1 MNKGIHKNIK
11 IVVVIASLVMVCG
24 LIFAGILLKKNPK
37 ADNVNGNE
45 QTRFEASERDTKIS
59 VDGSGNLQITRNKP
73 EDTGDYKKG
82 TWTFL
87 MYMCGVDG
95 QKVGY
100 STLNL
105 DRFKKLNINGE
116 NIENY
121 NIIVQTGGNAD
132 WKGSSYEYL
141 GTNKVMRIKLNENK
155 EWDVV
160 NDLGKGNMGDSKT
173 LIDFLKW
180 GYTTYPAE
188 HTVLMFND
196 HGGTGLGGL
205 CFDPYYND
213 DCITINELEYSLAQT
228 KKYMKNQ
235 LDLIGFDV
243 CSAGSVEYANAVA
256 PYAKYMLAS
265 PEYITAYGFDNGY
278 ALNKIIANPEITPLE
293 LGDAYVDGFMENFK
307 HYRINGAKSTAVVY
321 DLGALDD
328 FMVEMNNIFK
338 QAYEYVGKNIR
349 NIKSFHKGVVN
360 GWIYSSQTQVDI
372 RMYLLNISKKIDT
385 TKAINLL
392 KNVYCKYCY
401 GGSIPKDCGMLS
413 ICYNGGEFGC
423 GGLNKMRNLTFSP
436 YYFKLIELTS
446 HVLNQRDIDTFVEY
460 DWNNSKY
467 FYEDNF
473 EFMNYLNYKTNT
485 REEILSI
492 INSNSDYVSAGFIQ
506 NWVDNIDEKPVDA
519 RPVSDTVKASV
530 DSDNKLVA
538 KVTENGEDIESA
550 YNTIYADIQGTTV
563 CLGDN
568 ADATYN
574 QETSEVTTNFNGE
587 WLTLG
592 DGQLLTTYIL
602 QKQEDFTEYIIPV
615 QANEKESSLYVRVTK
630 DSIDIEGI
638 SFEPR
643 NNSFSGRMC
652 PITEGIAITPIYDV
666 WNEEEK
672 TYDTVYGEEYS
683 LKGTDDVLYTYLENG
698 EYSYA
703 TIVDNMLGTVLCSK
717 PMKFTMIDKKI
728 KFTK

>member
-1 MNKGIHKNIK
+1 
-11 IVVVIASLVMVCG
+11 
-24 LIFAGILLKKNPK
+24 
-37 ADNVNGNE
+37 
-45 QTRFEASERDTKIS
+45 
-59 VDGSGNLQITRNKP
+59 
-73 EDTGDYKKG
+73 
-82 TWTFL
+82 
-87 MYMCGVDG
+87 
-95 QKVGY
+95 
-100 STLNL
+100 
-105 DRFKKLNINGE
+105 
-116 NIENY
+116 
-121 NIIVQTGGNAD
+121 
-132 WKGSSYEYL
+132 
-141 GTNKVMRIKLNENK
+141 
-155 EWDVV
+155 
-160 NDLGKGNMGDSKT
+160 
-173 LIDFLKW
+173 
-180 GYTTYPAE
+180 
-188 HTVLMFND
+188 
-196 HGGTGLGGL
+196 
-205 CFDPYYND
+205 
-213 DCITINELEYSLAQT
+213 
-228 KKYMKNQ
+228 
-235 LDLIGFDV
+235 
-243 CSAGSVEYANAVA
+243 
-256 PYAKYMLAS
+256 
-265 PEYITAYGFDNGY
+265 
-278 ALNKIIANPEITPLE
+278 
-293 LGDAYVDGFMENFK
+293 
-307 HYRINGAKSTAVVY
+307 
-321 DLGALDD
+321 
-328 FMVEMNNIFK
+328 MVEMNNIFK
-338 QAYEYVGKNIR
+338 QAYEYVGKNIS

-372 RMYLLNISKKIDT
+372 RMYLLNISKKVDT

-392 KNVYCKYCY
+392 KDVYCKYCY

-436 YYFKLIELTS
+436 YYLKLIELTS

-473 EFMNYLNYKTNT
+473 EFMNYLNYK
-485 REEILSI
+485 
-492 INSNSDYVSAGFIQ
+492 
-506 NWVDNIDEKPVDA
+506 
-519 RPVSDTVKASV
+519 
-530 DSDNKLVA
+530 
-538 KVTENGEDIESA
+538 
-550 YNTIYADIQGTTV
+550 TIYADIQGTTV

-602 QKQEDFTEYIIPV
+602 QKQEDFTDYIIPV

-652 PITEGIAITPIYDV
+652 PITEGIIITPIYDV

-703 TIVDNMLGTVLCSK
+703 TIVDNMLGTVICSK
-717 PMKFTMIDKKI
+717 PMKFTMKDNKI
-728 KFTK
+728 EFGE